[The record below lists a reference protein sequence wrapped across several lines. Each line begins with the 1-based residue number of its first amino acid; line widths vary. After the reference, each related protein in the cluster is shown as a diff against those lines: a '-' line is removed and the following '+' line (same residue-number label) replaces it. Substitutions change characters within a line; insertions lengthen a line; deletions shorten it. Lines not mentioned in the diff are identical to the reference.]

1 MGLLLCLLVIGTM
14 VMTSHGDLMSTKK
27 DALKCSQS
35 SLWSCNCRNKNVVL
49 CDKADCMNKL
59 PMSSLSTA
67 DRKKITTL
75 KVTKQKTLTEIDD
88 EDLRGL
94 KNLVT
99 AKLSKNGILTISQHA
114 FDDLESLERLDLH
127 GNKLTEVPE
136 AIQRIPKLRQLN
148 LVANR
153 IAMINMNDFSRNQ
166 DLEFLILRNNIIENF
181 PQKLPQSL
189 RKLSL
194 ARNRLRSV
202 GDIRYL
208 ENLSMLR
215 LDGNMF
221 TEIPRT
227 LIPDS
232 IEELTMCSNKLN
244 DDSVMDSSTLE
255 SYPMLRRLR
264 LTGNTGITNIGSKF
278 FSKAQSLREVDLSF
292 CGIKKIASDAF
303 ACARDLQNLGLQGN
317 KLSSFDESWFM
328 YNRRL
333 RSLTMANNPWE
344 CTCDFVSYLMGV
356 EKAVMA
362 RCERL
367 IRKHE
372 TSKDAESME
381 IVKNAK
387 FNNDFSKLE
396 CDSVEDELKAEVD
409 AESNNFTSYQDAKCA
424 KGVKSWKF
432 VAMPL
437 EMCPKRDVDEESD
450 YTTMKPTR
458 KYRTT
463 TASEPTTRISR
474 KKNRRTT
481 TTTEPAT
488 TTTDGAPCSW
498 PFTEGGVEYKSQECV
513 LKSSWTTTYTW
524 CWTDSIK
531 SEWDYC
537 TDEECP

>member
-1 MGLLLCLLVIGTM
+1 M
-14 VMTSHGDLMSTKK
+14 VQITLI
-27 DALKCSQS
+27 
-35 SLWSCNCRNKNVVL
+35 NKNVP
-49 CDKADCMNKL
+49 L
-59 PMSSLSTA
+59 PL
-67 DRKKITTL
+67 
-75 KVTKQKTLTEIDD
+75 
-88 EDLRGL
+88 
-94 KNLVT
+94 NP
-99 AKLSKNGILTISQHA
+99 
-114 FDDLESLERLDLH
+114 FCYFRLDLH

-148 LVANR
+148 LGANR

-344 CTCDFVSYLMGV
+344 CTCDFVSHLMGV

-372 TSKDAESME
+372 NSKDAESME
-381 IVKNAK
+381 IVKK
-387 FNNDFSKLE
+387 
-396 CDSVEDELKAEVD
+396 
-409 AESNNFTSYQDAKCA
+409 
-424 KGVKSWKF
+424 
-432 VAMPL
+432 
-437 EMCPKRDVDEESD
+437 
-450 YTTMKPTR
+450 
-458 KYRTT
+458 
-463 TASEPTTRISR
+463 
-474 KKNRRTT
+474 
-481 TTTEPAT
+481 
-488 TTTDGAPCSW
+488 
-498 PFTEGGVEYKSQECV
+498 
-513 LKSSWTTTYTW
+513 
-524 CWTDSIK
+524 
-531 SEWDYC
+531 
-537 TDEECP
+537 

>member
-59 PMSSLSTA
+59 
-67 DRKKITTL
+67 
-75 KVTKQKTLTEIDD
+75 
-88 EDLRGL
+88 
-94 KNLVT
+94 
-99 AKLSKNGILTISQHA
+99 
-114 FDDLESLERLDLH
+114 
-127 GNKLTEVPE
+127 
-136 AIQRIPKLRQLN
+136 RQLN
-148 LVANR
+148 LGANR

-344 CTCDFVSYLMGV
+344 CTCDFVSHLMGV

-372 TSKDAESME
+372 NSKDAESME

-396 CDSVEDELKAEVD
+396 CDSVEDELKAEVN

-481 TTTEPAT
+481 PTTESAT
-488 TTTDGAPCSW
+488 TTTEKTTTVAVVEEENEGKPKICTTGGAPCNW